1 MVVLLKL
8 TFQSNTKSSMP
19 GSQNELNLQL
29 IQAAN
34 EGDLNKVIELISK
47 GADVNAKDKDERTP
61 LHLAAQY
68 GHTEIV
74 ELLLK
79 KESIDVNAKNKYGQT
94 PLHHAAWE
102 DHTAIVE
109 LLLKKKSIDVNAK
122 DEYDQTPLH
131 SAAWEG
137 HTVKENLSNVYQFHE
152 ILHCKKS
159 LQDVRYLY

>member
-1 MVVLLKL
+1 M
-8 TFQSNTKSSMP
+8 
-19 GSQNELNLQL
+19 
-29 IQAAN
+29 
-34 EGDLNKVIELISK
+34 NKVIELISK

-131 SAAWEG
+131 SAALNGRTEIA
-137 HTVKENLSNVYQFHE
+137 VLSTETMLPAVCQIFQDYKQKIVDACSKIHKQFG
-152 ILHCKKS
+152 C
-159 LQDVRYLY
+159 